1 MMNYIY
7 LKIGIAVSFTL
18 AVIALVIRAVWQIV
32 VIPTSGTMVIFIPLI
47 LTLMGANALVI
58 YLTIKP
64 SLQKL
69 KQLPVVTGITVVFTA
84 GLVAIVSHFAHF
96 IPSPE
101 AAPLLSKIIGILI
114 LLASLIAYL
123 LLLWFIWSFWK
134 KQTNYTK

>member
-1 MMNYIY
+1 MNYIY

-18 AVIALVIRAVWQIV
+18 AVIAVVICAVWQIV

-47 LTLMGANALVI
+47 LTLMGANALVF

-69 KQLPVVTGITVVFTA
+69 KQLPVVIGITVVFTA
-84 GLVAIVSHFAHF
+84 GLVAGVSHFVHF

-123 LLLWFIWSFWK
+123 LLLWFMWSFWK